1 MRLSKE
7 VLHNRSEVCY
17 VTTRSHCKELE
28 HLKIN
33 KEVLHLEAG
42 PET

>member
-1 MRLSKE
+1 MHLRKE
-7 VLHNRSEVCY
+7 VLYYRSEVCY
-17 VTTRSHCKELE
+17 VTTRIHFKEVE